1 MGVLI
6 VLQDMLLEGLRE
18 QGLKISATFVD
29 GTFMRAMRGAI
40 KWAKRKSA
48 KRAKSWRSWIKL

>member
-6 VLQDMLLEGLRE
+6 VLQDMLLEGSRE

-29 GTFMRAMRGAI
+29 GTFMRAIRGAI
-40 KWAKRKSA
+40 KWAKRKST
-48 KRAKSWRSWIKL
+48 KRAKS